1 MQYLNKRLQL
11 KKESSSVNKPA
22 FLRISIALV
31 LVFTFTFVAHEF
43 RAGRAGSA
51 DFPDR
56 QISSTENLIEIAVAE
71 GSSGSEI
78 AQQLFTAGVIES
90 SQSFFKL
97 AIADPRASRIAPGVH
112 LLNSK
117 ISSEQA
123 LNQLLD
129 SSRMPNLVKVFEGS
143 WNTEVFAMLEDV
155 GFERNEILKA
165 ATEVS
170 LPRGF
175 RLLEGLLFPAQYSF
189 TQKIT
194 AQEALQSM
202 ITNFETKT
210 KTLNLSSDLKFT
222 PQQLVTMAS
231 IVQAE
236 GHTDDFDKV
245 ARVIRNRLK
254 IGMPLQMDSTVNYI
268 KKMRGSIFVSK
279 KSTSI
284 KSDYNTYRKY
294 GLPPGPIGNPG
305 LDALRA
311 AIKPATGD
319 WLYFITVSPGDTRF
333 TSSFEEFNQW
343 KVLYTK
349 NRKAG
354 AFN

>member
-1 MQYLNKRLQL
+1 MNKN
-11 KKESSSVNKPA
+11 S

-31 LVFTFTFVAHEF
+31 LVFTFTFVAHEL
-43 RAGRAGSA
+43 RAGRAGAA

-56 QISSTENLIEIAVAE
+56 RISSTEKLIEIAVAE

-97 AIADPRASRIAPGVH
+97 AIADSRAARIAPGVH
-112 LLNSK
+112 LLNSR
-117 ISSEQA
+117 ISSKQA
-123 LNQLLD
+123 LSQLLD
-129 SSRMPNLVKVFEGS
+129 PLRMPNLVKVFEGS
-143 WNTEVFAMLEDV
+143 WSTEVFAMLEDV
-155 GFERNEILKA
+155 GFERKEILNA
-165 ATEVS
+165 ATEVN
-170 LPRGF
+170 LPSGF
-175 RLLEGLLFPAQYSF
+175 KLLEGLLFPAQYSF
-189 TQKIT
+189 TKEVT
-194 AQEALQSM
+194 AREALQSM

-210 KTLNLSSDLKFT
+210 KSLDLYSDPKFT
-222 PQQLVTMAS
+222 PQQLVTVAS

-254 IGMPLQMDSTVNYI
+254 IGMPLQMDSTINYI
-268 KKMRGSIFVSK
+268 KKTRGSIFVSK
-279 KSTSI
+279 KSTMI

-305 LDALRA
+305 IDALRA
-311 AIKPATGD
+311 AIKPANGD

-333 TSSFEEFNQW
+333 TSNFEEFNEW
-343 KVLYTK
+343 KVLYIK